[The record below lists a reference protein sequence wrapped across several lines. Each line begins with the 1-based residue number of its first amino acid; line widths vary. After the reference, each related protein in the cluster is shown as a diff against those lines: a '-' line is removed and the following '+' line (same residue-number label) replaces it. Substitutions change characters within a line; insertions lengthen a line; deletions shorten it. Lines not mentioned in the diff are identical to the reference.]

1 MRYIGG
7 NFMGNEQINAQEMI
21 ENLNTLYSKQVSN
34 LTIELSKAYVLVSK
48 YKKETE
54 ELRSRLEEK

>member
-1 MRYIGG
+1 ME
-7 NFMGNEQINAQEMI
+7 NEQINAQEMI

-48 YKKETE
+48 YKKEAE